1 MCLNLPCMDLYAL
14 ATKAKSFSPFFFQ
27 YLATILA
34 SMGVLSGEQT
44 SDRTLNLLHV
54 GSYA

>member
-27 YLATILA
+27 YLATIQA